1 MKYKIKKPLYKVYAP
16 VLKGENVGRIEVYAD
31 NKLLLTQALVAK
43 DYANKKSNFL
53 IKINEIK
60 NLFINN

>member
-1 MKYKIKKPLYKVYAP
+1 VQR
-16 VLKGENVGRIEVYAD
+16 GENVGRIEIYAD

-43 DYANKKSNFL
+43 DYANKKSNFI